1 MRSGRKAPVT
11 LNDDDPLW
19 QHHSGKD
26 GHQGQEWVSGDG
38 VRAEAFYASL
48 AEKARFIFDLLID
61 HPGKQ
66 IDADEIRKLRPGD
79 LPSRHSV
86 AASLSGLHPAW
97 AASGRRYPFY
107 WWAGRGKAPTKYAM
121 KPTIAKLFDEA
132 RERLRGQ

>member
-1 MRSGRKAPVT
+1 MT

-19 QHHSGKD
+19 EQHWGKD

-48 AEKARFIFDLLID
+48 ADKARFIFDLLID

-79 LPSRHSV
+79 PSQSAFRSRKPQWPPP
-86 AASLSGLHPAW
+86 GLGGIRTPVPVLLV
-97 AASGRRYPFY
+97 GRQ
-107 WWAGRGKAPTKYAM
+107 GKGS
-121 KPTIAKLFDEA
+121 D
-132 RERLRGQ
+132 